1 MSVARRL
8 LGDREVLRRIAEARE
23 AASSDPEAS
32 SSGAASSGTEP
43 GEDVYD
49 IVQKMVDEELAAI
62 AENYEGGLFI
72 STGNEKFRMERI
84 REICSGA
91 ARAMAD
97 QLSSE
102 SLVEASFEEPFSR
115 NGGFSPVTLDIDGQ
129 KVYVEGKIDRSDI
142 LRVDGT
148 DRVRIID
155 YKTGADALN
164 IWKMRHGYKMQL
176 MIYMI
181 SASEGGLEP
190 AGMFYFNIK
199 DPIEGIDSKSAKQAR
214 EIMDREPGDTYK
226 LKGRYISEPGVLEA
240 MPAAVLAGK
249 SEKDRSISREDYE
262 AVRNDVIN
270 QIEKTASGIMKGA
283 IDISPFKDGGR
294 LACNNCSYKPVCRRD
309 REYTRNYAR
318 EIEPQ
323 PKKQEE

>member
-1 MSVARRL
+1 
-8 LGDREVLRRIAEARE
+8 
-23 AASSDPEAS
+23 
-32 SSGAASSGTEP
+32 
-43 GEDVYD
+43 
-49 IVQKMVDEELAAI
+49 
-62 AENYEGGLFI
+62 
-72 STGNEKFRMERI
+72 
-84 REICSGA
+84 
-91 ARAMAD
+91 
-97 QLSSE
+97 
-102 SLVEASFEEPFSR
+102 
-115 NGGFSPVTLDIDGQ
+115 
-129 KVYVEGKIDRSDI
+129 
-142 LRVDGT
+142 
-148 DRVRIID
+148 
-155 YKTGADALN
+155 
-164 IWKMRHGYKMQL
+164 MQL

-181 SASEGGLEP
+181 SAAADGLEP

-270 QIEKTASGIMKGA
+270 QIEKTASGIIRGS
-283 IDISPFKDGGR
+283 IDISPFRDGGK
-294 LACNNCSYKPVCRRD
+294 LACTYCSYKPVCRRD

>member
-1 MSVARRL
+1 M
-8 LGDREVLRRIAEARE
+8 
-23 AASSDPEAS
+23 
-32 SSGAASSGTEP
+32 
-43 GEDVYD
+43 
-49 IVQKMVDEELAAI
+49 
-62 AENYEGGLFI
+62 
-72 STGNEKFRMERI
+72 
-84 REICSGA
+84 
-91 ARAMAD
+91 
-97 QLSSE
+97 
-102 SLVEASFEEPFSR
+102 
-115 NGGFSPVTLDIDGQ
+115 TLDVDGQ

-142 LRVDGT
+142 LSVDGT

-181 SASEGGLEP
+181 SAAADGLEP